1 MNVVSTHPV
10 MIFVD
15 TNYKIAGTAEHIMI
29 LSKRGGDHGSGNWS
43 GNGVKRF

>member
-15 TNYKIAGTAEHIMI
+15 TNYKIAGTAEHII
-29 LSKRGGDHGSGNWS
+29 LSKRGGDRGSGNGS